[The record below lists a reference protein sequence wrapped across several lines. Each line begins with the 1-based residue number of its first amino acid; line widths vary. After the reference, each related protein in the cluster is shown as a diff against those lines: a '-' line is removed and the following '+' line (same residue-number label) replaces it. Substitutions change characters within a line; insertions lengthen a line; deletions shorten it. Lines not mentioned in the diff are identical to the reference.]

1 MNKELLEQLKDM
13 SREERAEFFKEKKEE
28 LLAEDLEDVNGGMML
43 ADASKGPLA
52 GLAQTLAGDNE
63 LAGGLASV
71 NNLASSGLANGL
83 ANENNLASSPLAGGL
98 ASVNNLASS
107 PLENPNSDEV
117 PYNGNWFTSVGFIC
131 NGKVIC

>member
-13 SREERAEFFKEKKEE
+13 SREERAAYFKEKKEE
-28 LLAEDLEDVNGGMML
+28 LLAENLEDINGGMML
-43 ADASKGPLA
+43 ADASKRPLA
-52 GLAQTLAGDNE
+52 GLAQTLAGGNE
-63 LAGGLASV
+63 RLAGGNDRLAR
-71 NNLASSGLANGL
+71 GL